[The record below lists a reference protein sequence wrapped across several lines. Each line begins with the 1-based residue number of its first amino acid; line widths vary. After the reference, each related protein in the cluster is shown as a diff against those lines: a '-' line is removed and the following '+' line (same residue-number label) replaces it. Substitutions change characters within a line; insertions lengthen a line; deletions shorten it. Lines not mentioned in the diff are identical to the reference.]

1 MQEIFNNISD
11 EVKNVAR
18 TTWNI
23 ALTRPNPILAAEF
36 LKSVT
41 DEYSKIY
48 SEEEMQF
55 FDFYFNM
62 QFLLY
67 EYITEEQ
74 RYD

>member
-23 ALTRPNPILAAEF
+23 ALTQPNPILAAEF
-36 LKSVT
+36 LKSAA

-55 FDFYFNM
+55 FDFYFNL

-67 EYITEEQ
+67 EYIIEEQ